1 MKISVAILFLWLLIF
16 GAALAIEPLGIL
28 GKGRLK
34 ELSFLPDGT
43 MLRVLVTHIE
53 IVNPDNDKVLA
64 SFAGKSGSI
73 RRVAFSSDGRR
84 AIIARGD
91 MVELWDFDA
100 QKELRQLKFKGYLSQ
115 SNPIVFSKAGSLLAI
130 SNGKNRI
137 DLWDWDTGELIG
149 RLENERRPIKKCYS
163 RSGTNWRSTSCIYPG
178 VNAFSMA
185 LGPDDRLLV
194 VGSQR
199 PDAEIWDLETQRL
212 VGHLEGHRDW
222 VTNVVYSPN
231 GWWIATTEPESTK
244 VYLWNAG
251 TRQLVR
257 TWQNGGHG
265 ETLEL
270 FFSRDSRRLYVV
282 DESKFFVEYLQ

>member
-149 RLENERRPIKKCYS
+149 RLENERRPIKK
-163 RSGTNWRSTSCIYPG
+163 W
-178 VNAFSMA
+178 
-185 LGPDDRLLV
+185 
-194 VGSQR
+194 
-199 PDAEIWDLETQRL
+199 
-212 VGHLEGHRDW
+212 
-222 VTNVVYSPN
+222 
-231 GWWIATTEPESTK
+231 
-244 VYLWNAG
+244 
-251 TRQLVR
+251 
-257 TWQNGGHG
+257 
-265 ETLEL
+265 
-270 FFSRDSRRLYVV
+270 
-282 DESKFFVEYLQ
+282 